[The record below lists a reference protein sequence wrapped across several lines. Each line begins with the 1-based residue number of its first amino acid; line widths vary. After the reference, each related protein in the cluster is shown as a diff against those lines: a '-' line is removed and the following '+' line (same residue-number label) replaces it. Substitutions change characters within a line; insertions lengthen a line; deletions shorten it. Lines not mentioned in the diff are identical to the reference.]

1 MGSPAETLHQ
11 RCKNCEAPLHG
22 PFCAACGQ
30 EAHGSARSLGTL
42 FHDALHSLTHLDGR
56 LWRTLRALV
65 LRPGLLTV
73 EYLADRRARY
83 LPPFRL
89 YLVISVL
96 FFAIAAAGSPGTD
109 PAAVARVNA
118 DAGKAEEARRRVDET
133 TRELDDA
140 GQGALAEVIR
150 DAARPGRGRVDP
162 RTACEWLGGA
172 GWARRALRS
181 SCERAMQDGGRALG
195 HAFAAN
201 VPKTMILFLPVVALV
216 LFALFGRSRRFFVEH
231 LVLVLHL
238 QSALFLAASAA
249 LALDAVVGWSGAPD
263 SLSDL
268 ATLAAWV
275 YCTWYAYRA
284 LRLAYGEERAVTLAK
299 LAALGLA
306 YGVLLAI
313 TLVGTAFVS
322 ALAA

>member
-1 MGSPAETLHQ
+1 MHLPAETPP
-11 RCKNCEAPLHG
+11 RCKNCGAPLHG
-22 PFCAACGQ
+22 PFCAGCGQ

-42 FHDALHSLTHLDGR
+42 FHDAWHSLTHLDGR

-73 EYLADRRARY
+73 EYLADRRARF

-96 FFAIAAAGSPGTD
+96 FFAIAAAGSAGTD
-109 PAAVARVNA
+109 PAAVARVSA
-118 DAGKAEEARRRVDET
+118 DPGKVEGARPRVDEV
-133 TRELDDA
+133 TRELEA
-140 GQGALAEVIR
+140 SGQGALADVLR
-150 DAARPGRGRVDP
+150 GASHPDGGRIDP
-162 RTACEWLGGA
+162 RAACEWLGG
-172 GWARRALRS
+172 GGRVRRALLS
-181 SCERAMQDGGRALG
+181 SCERAMQDSGRALG

-249 LALDAVVGWSGAPD
+249 LALDAALGWSGGPD
-263 SLSDL
+263 ALSDL
-268 ATLAAWV
+268 ATLAVWV

-284 LRLAYGEERAVTLAK
+284 LRLVYGEGRAETLAK

-306 YGVLLAI
+306 YGVLLAS
-313 TLVGTAFVS
+313 TLVGTALVS
-322 ALAA
+322 ALTA